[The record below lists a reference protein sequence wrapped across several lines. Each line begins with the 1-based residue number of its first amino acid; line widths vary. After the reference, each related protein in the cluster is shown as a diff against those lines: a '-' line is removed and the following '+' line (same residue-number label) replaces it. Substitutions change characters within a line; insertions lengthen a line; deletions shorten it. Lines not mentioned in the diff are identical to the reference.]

1 MDKSITFIALPMIMG
16 IVFYWLYTNGYLVIN
31 AKRALVYVGS
41 MGGRK
46 ASFTSCTGYTKRVVT
61 FRESGSVDFRFDLEL
76 SKGDV
81 AMELLD
87 ASKNCIL
94 RLDPAVQH
102 AQIPIEAKKR
112 YYLVFRFHSA
122 SGRYLLTWE

>member
-1 MDKSITFIALPMIMG
+1 MDKFIAFIALPMMMG
-16 IVFYWLYTNGYLVIN
+16 IIFYWLYINGYFVIN

-61 FRESGSVDFRFDLEL
+61 FRETKTVNFHFDLEL
-76 SKGDV
+76 SKGEA

-94 RLDPAVQH
+94 RLDSSSLH

-112 YYLVFRFHSA
+112 YYLVFHFKSA
-122 SGRYLLTWE
+122 SGHYLLTWE